1 MPLDAVKD
9 IADFA
14 NDSLF
19 SQKMSYRIFQQ
30 LPPMQSDVYQDSPHT
45 LDIIEA
51 YESEERK
58 SRKKKAMMAL
68 AKNRN
73 AMSDEDREAIVD

>member
-1 MPLDAVKD
+1 
-9 IADFA
+9 
-14 NDSLF
+14 
-19 SQKMSYRIFQQ
+19 
-30 LPPMQSDVYQDSPHT
+30 MQSDVYQDSPHT